1 MLGETTLPL
10 DVASESVNDD
20 LPLLAPF
27 FVRLRRIGIEHLMNQ
42 DTFEPET
49 TLGARMLE
57 HVDIEDLYK
66 IEGSLHKHL
75 QIEGALSSLG
85 GPGWDGFGFKNR
97 VLKEL
102 GYDVDAQG
110 NTDAMKIRAYNTAAD
125 AINKLGAKITAKKL
139 LSELG
144 IS

>member
-1 MLGETTLPL
+1 
-10 DVASESVNDD
+10 
-20 LPLLAPF
+20 
-27 FVRLRRIGIEHLMNQ
+27 
-42 DTFEPET
+42 
-49 TLGARMLE
+49 MLE

-75 QIEGALSSLG
+75 QIEGTLSSLG
-85 GPGWDGFGFKNR
+85 GPGWDGFGFKIR